1 VATSKTGI
9 KRKPLSLS
17 EKLHIIQK
25 VDGFPS
31 VPRTKICK
39 ELGIP
44 VSTVNTIML
53 NRNKILKQL
62 LTQQPGRKR
71 MKTGKYEK
79 VEAVLTEWFRQKRAL
94 NLTINGRILKS
105 KAEEIAMKLNIEF
118 RPSKGWIDRFK
129 KRSGIVYRKFS
140 GEANSANP
148 EEVEAWKGRI
158 LPHLMA
164 KYSPKDIFNADECGL
179 FYNMLPDKTYTFKGA
194 SRRGIKV
201 NKERITILVCANLDG
216 TEKLPLLIVGKSK
229 QPQCFKNTKF
239 LPCTYRHNKA
249 AWMTCEIFHEFLVS
263 LDRRMASKSR
273 KILLFVD
280 HCPAHP
286 KDVGNFKNV
295 RVEFIPANMT
305 SLLQPMDQGIIKAL
319 KKRFRRSFVLRLLQ
333 RRNFTEDGCRMSL
346 LDAVSMLAVA
356 WNSVGRDTVA
366 SSFRKA
372 GFSTTAE
379 AAEQDGDGDGEVSCD
394 AWSSLQEKLNI
405 RSTFEEFVRA
415 DDALPPCG
423 ELDLDQL
430 CDNVTSSP
438 EELEMDGPVAYDCPS
453 VPTCSEAMEYL
464 EKYDHFLQSN
474 TNVPE
479 DVVKSLWNLKMYTE
493 TVFENKC
500 KTHHA

>member
-1 VATSKTGI
+1 MATSKTGI

-17 EKLHIIQK
+17 EKLHIIQT

-31 VPRTKICK
+31 VPRTKISK

-53 NRNKILKQL
+53 NRSKILKQS

-79 VEAVLTEWFRQKRAL
+79 VEEVLVEWFRQKRAL
-94 NLTINGRILKS
+94 NLTINGRVLKS

-118 RPSKGWIDRFK
+118 RPSRGWIDRFK
-129 KRSGIVYRKFS
+129 KRSGIVYKKVS

-148 EEVEAWKGRI
+148 EEMGAWKCRI

-164 KYSPKDIFNADECGL
+164 RYSPKDIFNADECGL
-179 FYNMLPDKTYTFKGA
+179 FYNMLPDETYAFTGA
-194 SRRGIKV
+194 SGRGINV
-201 NKERITILVCANLDG
+201 NKERITVLVCANLDG
-216 TEKLPLLIVGKSK
+216 TEKLPLLVVGKSK

-263 LDRRMASKSR
+263 LDRRMASQSR

-295 RVEFIPANMT
+295 QVEFIPANMT
-305 SLLQPMDQGIIKAL
+305 SILQPMDQGVVKTL
-319 KKRFRRSFVLRLLQ
+319 KQKFRRSFVLRLLQ
-333 RRNFTEDGCRMSL
+333 RRNFTQDDYRMSL

-356 WNSVGRDTVA
+356 WNSVGKCNITNC
-366 SSFRKA
+366 FRKA
-372 GFSTTAE
+372 GFITNAE
-379 AAEQDGDGDGEVSCD
+379 PEEDEDGDDGVSCD
-394 AWSSLQEKLNI
+394 AWSNLQEKLNI
-405 RSTFEEFVRA
+405 GSTFEEFVQA

-438 EELEMDGPVAYDCPS
+438 DELEMDGPVSSDCPS
-453 VPTCSEAMEYL
+453 VPTCSEAIEYL
-464 EKYDHFLQSN
+464 EKYDHFLRSN
-474 TNVPE
+474 ADVPE
-479 DVVKSLWNLKMYTE
+479 YVVKSLWNLKMYTE
-493 TVFENKC
+493 TVFEKKC
-500 KTHHA
+500 KTNHA